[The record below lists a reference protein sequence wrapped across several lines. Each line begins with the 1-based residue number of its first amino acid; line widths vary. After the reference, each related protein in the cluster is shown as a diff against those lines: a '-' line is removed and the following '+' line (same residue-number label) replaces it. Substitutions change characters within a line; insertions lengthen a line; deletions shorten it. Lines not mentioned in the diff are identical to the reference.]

1 MERPDIPEMSVLMQI
16 HGDDPF
22 KAVVDRMKTLAKH
35 VHVEIDP
42 RGAMAVSAQNEI
54 VAVKS
59 FFRDLT
65 PLELRDA
72 SGDVRPSEA
81 AAAKVDAKLLSKVLM
96 ACSGHKRTA
105 LVVGSSPAS
114 VFFVHMRL
122 SRGAGG
128 VTVLIPV
135 VQEATDEALMPGL
148 AATPEAQAAGAPSS
162 ASASSASSSSSSA
175 ATGAPAGGPSKELL
189 ADDHSR
195 APKRAREVG

>member
-1 MERPDIPEMSVLMQI
+1 VLVVRRTEAEAMERPDIPEMSVLMQI

-148 AATPEAQAAGAPSS
+148 
-162 ASASSASSSSSSA
+162 
-175 ATGAPAGGPSKELL
+175 
-189 ADDHSR
+189 
-195 APKRAREVG
+195 